1 MKEKKEAPKNE
12 KGDLLTSF
20 LAKRCAV
27 GIAGREKSRLNRS
40 RVYGMVR
47 LIFTKLGESYVR
59 EGLLDDKNDIFY
71 LTIDEAFA
79 LAERKREKA
88 DKGSEAGKSHE
99 AGEEREVDKG
109 HEAGKTD
116 MRKLVAARKEEYLLY
131 EKLPAYSR
139 LIFEEKEYDKRHRSI
154 NSYQKK
160 MDGSYLQGI
169 PCSKGVVTGE
179 ALVIKSISDAK
190 NVKDKILVTK
200 MTDPGWVFLLA
211 TAKGV
216 LSEKGSLLSH
226 TAIISRELKVPSI
239 VGVENLM
246 DTIKTG
252 DIIRMDAGTGKV
264 EIVRTNC

>member
-1 MKEKKEAPKNE
+1 MRKTRIRIV
-12 KGDLLTSF
+12 LTERF
-20 LAKRCAV
+20 V

-79 LAERKREKA
+79 LAERKKEKA

-109 HEAGKTD
+109 IDAGKTD

-264 EIVRTNC
+264 EIFRRK